1 MKYQCD
7 KYIVKAKTPEKA
19 AKKIYR
25 MNKNKYYALGYIDL
39 KCQEGFIWRFRCS
52 NWLRKGS
59 KMFKK

>member
-1 MKYQCD
+1 MKYQSD

-25 MNKNKYYALGYIDL
+25 MNKNKYYALGYVNL
-39 KCQEGFIWRFRCS
+39 KNEEGYIWYFKCS